1 MKNFLE
7 KNNITYTQIDNHYF
21 TEKGTLLVEEQRVE
35 ISKNINFWFELF
47 KKECFAFPIYIS
59 SNNNLIK
66 SMDYNGNATHREF
79 DDELK
84 KYIYFDPTLYEEHC
98 FTIKEN
104 DRLKEYYYFDSIDYE
119 TTKALKILSEY
130 QVGPRIEEEKIDYPF
145 FFYLKATYDFTHK
158 KVIVNNQPMNSIE
171 FIDSVYENIEKLK
184 KYLVNK
190 YEDKKTYKQYSK
202 FALDKNNELA
212 LMVQT
217 QPENEDKNYI
227 SLPYDSEL
235 AMEFLRGRMEFQN
248 NSTVTMK
255 YKFKTISKVN
265 KTIFIDYEI
274 KTSIPIEQLTS
285 FKEYREKEIKKAI
298 IEMNRFEN
306 LYEAPDQFE
315 NVLESLNLII
325 NRDWIIMDEVKE
337 CFDIIEE
344 ENTFFKKFIINEKNR
359 LNILGTALHLLIK
372 RKEHMRTKIER
383 IHIFFNSLKMM
394 NSELGKL
401 DIDTIETAMEFGLK
415 KSSNEKIKEFIKVM
429 KQEQI
434 KKVFI
439 K

>member
-7 KNNITYTQIDNHYF
+7 KNNIVYTQIDNHYF

-47 KKECFAFPIYIS
+47 KKECFSFPVYIS

-66 SMDYNGNATHREF
+66 SMDYNGNVTHREF
-79 DDELK
+79 DDVLK
-84 KYIYFDPTLYEEHC
+84 KNIYFDPTLYEEHC
-98 FTIKEN
+98 FTIKRN

-171 FIDSVYENIEKLK
+171 FINSVYENIEKLK

-190 YEDKKTYKQYSK
+190 YEDKKPYKHHSK
-202 FALDKNNELA
+202 FALDKNNELV

-227 SLPYDSEL
+227 DLPYDSEL
-235 AMEFLRGRMEFQN
+235 AMEFLRGNLEFYN
-248 NSTVTMK
+248 ASTVMLK
-255 YKFKTISKVN
+255 YKFKTISKIN
-265 KTIFIDYEI
+265 NTIFFATEI
-274 KTSIPIEQLTS
+274 KTSIPIEKLTN
-285 FKEYREKEIKKAI
+285 FREYREKEIKKAI

-306 LYEAPDQFE
+306 LYEAPDQFA
-315 NVLESLNLII
+315 NVIESLNLIT
-325 NRDWIIMDEVKE
+325 NRDWIIMDEIKE

-344 ENTFFKKFIINEKNR
+344 ENNFLKKFIINEENR
-359 LNILGTALHLLIK
+359 MNILSTALHLLIK
-372 RKEHMRTKIER
+372 RKEHMHTKIER
-383 IHIFFNSLKMM
+383 MHIFFNSLKMM

-401 DIDTIETAMEFGLK
+401 GSDTIDKAMEFGLK
-415 KSSNEKIKEFIKVM
+415 KHSNEKIKELIKEM

-434 KKVFI
+434 KKIFI